1 MYGNTNGMPKPM
13 SVDEDNLELGSL
25 DSMMSF
31 TASDEEPFT
40 VFVGYNLG
48 RMTWVTDVPLVKLIE
63 WSSVANDPEK
73 GEIAQRP
80 LDLAHARGLGVYML
94 KGLVNSAMARRI
106 LMNKPIPE
114 IFHQILRQL
123 GTQPYF
129 SLQPF
134 VANIRDINPEKP
146 SVRAERI
153 QSKNNETRGFQ
164 VYLPRHFRWWMIDG
178 QHRLVGG
185 QTTKE
190 FLEYVTKSGSYP
202 ARNNLF
208 TGRGKVSPEEMIVWM
223 EALECAR
230 SFASVKV
237 ELHLGLSIEQE
248 RQLFH
253 DLNNLGKKVT
263 RSLSLKFDGS
273 NPITKF
279 IDDVLVGEMGL
290 QDCEN
295 EQTDWAQ
302 DNGCLP
308 RKDIV
313 AINAIAFLNKGN
325 ITGATPAI
333 IEPRVETVS
342 QMWTAILKLPGVNQ
356 AGAKLATVAA
366 QPVVLKAIAKIVF
379 DLAFSNRRPDNGD
392 TLLDSAFA
400 RLGEVD
406 FGHDNPMWRFYEM
419 SQEDRA
425 GAGIDGLAAYLP
437 DQGQVTAEANRDL
450 GSFQG
455 GVMRFGVRHNDIF
468 PILADMIRWKLGL
481 PNRHVK

>member
-1 MYGNTNGMPKPM
+1 
-13 SVDEDNLELGSL
+13 
-25 DSMMSF
+25 
-31 TASDEEPFT
+31 
-40 VFVGYNLG
+40 
-48 RMTWVTDVPLVKLIE
+48 MTWVVDVPLIKLIE

-73 GEIAQRP
+73 GEVAQRP
-80 LDLAHARGLGVYML
+80 LDMGHARGLGVYML
-94 KGLVNSAMARRI
+94 KGLVNAAMARRT
-106 LMNKPIPE
+106 LSGKPVPE
-114 IFHQILRQL
+114 IFGQVLHQL
-123 GTQPYF
+123 GSQPYF

-134 VANIRDINPEKP
+134 VANIRDIDPEKP

-153 QSKNNETRGFQ
+153 LSNNKETRGFQ
-164 VYLPRHFRWWMIDG
+164 VYLPRHYRWWMIDG

-185 QTTKE
+185 QTTRE
-190 FLEYVTKSGSYP
+190 FLEHVTKTGSYP

-208 TGRGKVSPEEMIVWM
+208 TGRGKVPPEEMIVWM

-279 IDDVLVGEMGL
+279 IDSVLIDELGL
-290 QDCEN
+290 QDCET
-295 EQTDWAQ
+295 EQSDWNQ
-302 DNGCLP
+302 DQGCLS

-313 AINAIAFLNKGN
+313 ASNAIAFLNKSN

-342 QMWTAILKLPGVNQ
+342 QMWSAILKLDGFNK
-356 AGAKLATVAA
+356 AGAKLNTVAA
-366 QPVVLKAIAKIVF
+366 QPVVLKAIAKVVF

-392 TLLDSAFA
+392 TLLHSALA
-400 RLGEVD
+400 RLAEVD
-406 FGHDNPMWRFYEM
+406 FSHSNPMWRYYEM
-419 SQEDRA
+419 SDEERTAA
-425 GAGIDGLAAYLP
+425 GLDQLAPYLP

-450 GSFQG
+450 GLYQG
-455 GVMRFGVRHNDIF
+455 GLMRFGAKHNDIY
-468 PILADMIRWKLGL
+468 PVLADMIRWKLKL